1 MFLESLFQGNSVKSK
16 RIIYTPSNFAKTT
29 LLHLQEVG
37 ELTAIKPHVN
47 SREGLNSFLFFIV
60 TNGKGKLLY
69 DNKEYSLNKNNCVF
83 IDCRKTYSHSSSKDN
98 LWSLKWVHFYGANLN
113 GIYEK
118 YAERGGMP
126 TFSPESTSY
135 FSKVLDEIS
144 YFAESDDYIR
154 DMKINEKLTSL
165 LTLIMAES
173 WHPENTARIGVKKKS
188 LQNIKYY
195 LDEHYT
201 EKIHLDDLA
210 ERFYINK
217 FYLTRVFKEQ
227 FGITLLSYLDQVRI
241 THAKQLLRFSELT
254 VEEVGRKV
262 GIEEGAYFNRVF
274 KKVEGITPGEYRRMW
289 E

>member
-1 MFLESLFQGNSVKSK
+1 MDSLFQGNSVKSK
-16 RIIYTPSNFAKTT
+16 RIIYTPSNFAKIN

-47 SREGLNSFLFFIV
+47 SREGLNSFLFFVV
-60 TNGKGKLLY
+60 TDGKGKLVY
-69 DNKEYSLNKNNCVF
+69 DNEEYLLNDGDCVF
-83 IDCRKTYSHSSSKDN
+83 IDCRRMYSHSSSDEN

-126 TFSPESTSY
+126 TFSPEYTSY
-135 FSKVLDEIS
+135 FSKVLDEI
-144 YFAESDDYIR
+144 FNIAESEDYIR
-154 DMKINEKLTSL
+154 DMRINEKLTSL

-173 WHPENTARIGVKKKS
+173 WHPEHTARIGAKKQS
-188 LQNIKYY
+188 LQNIKKY
-195 LDEHYT
+195 LEEHYT
-201 EKIHLDDLA
+201 EKICLDDIA
-210 ERFYINK
+210 EKFYINK

-262 GIEEGAYFNRVF
+262 GIEEAAYFNRVF